1 MSNTIKEDIQNIFA
15 KDPAAKNTL
24 EVLLCYPGLH
34 AIWFYRIAHW
44 FYRNKMHTIA
54 RIISHISRFATGIE
68 IHPGAKIGRRFFIDH
83 GMGVVI
89 GETTEIGDDV
99 LMYQGV
105 VLGGTSLEKKKRHPT
120 LGNSVV
126 VGAGAIVLGAINIGD
141 NARIAAGSVV
151 VTDIPPNATVIGV
164 PGRIG
169 LGFSTKEI
177 QALEH
182 GKLPDPIADAIRFVI
197 KEQEK
202 LEERIKKLEK
212 LEKITEH
219 IDKRKEKRKKEIEG
233 MFLNKSKEEFS
244 KGEGI

>member
-1 MSNTIKEDIQNIFA
+1 MFKTIKEDIQNIFA
-15 KDPAAKNTL
+15 KDPAAKNTF

-34 AIWFYRIAHW
+34 SIWFYRIAHW
-44 FYRNKMHTIA
+44 FYRNKMYTIA
-54 RIISHISRFATGIE
+54 RIISHFSRFATGIE

-89 GETTEIGDDV
+89 GETSEIGDDV

-105 VLGGTSLEKKKRHPT
+105 VLGGTSLKKKKRHPT
-120 LGNSVV
+120 LGNEVV

-141 NARIAAGSVV
+141 RARVGAGSVV
-151 VTDIPPNATVIGV
+151 VTDVPPNSTVVGV

-169 LGFSTKEI
+169 IGFSIKEI

-182 GKLPDPIADAIRFVI
+182 GKLPDPIADAIRFVT

-202 LEERIKKLEK
+202 LKGRVKKLEK
-212 LEKITEH
+212 LENITKH
-219 IDKRKEKRKKEIEG
+219 IDRRIEKRKKEIESV
-233 MFLNKSKEEFS
+233 FFSKSKEEFS
-244 KGEGI
+244 EGAGI

>member
-1 MSNTIKEDIQNIFA
+1 MFKTLKEDIQNIFA

-24 EVLLCYPGLH
+24 EVVLCYPGLH
-34 AIWFYRIAHW
+34 AIWLHRIAHW
-44 FYRNKMHTIA
+44 FYRKKMYTIA
-54 RIISHISRFATGIE
+54 RIISHISRHITDIE

-89 GETTEIGDDV
+89 GETSEIGDGV

-120 LGNSVV
+120 LENDVV
-126 VGAGAIVLGAINIGD
+126 IGAGAIVLGAINIGD
-141 NARIAAGSVV
+141 NARIGAGSVV
-151 VTDIPPNATVIGV
+151 VADVPPNATVVGV
-164 PGRIG
+164 PGRIAM
-169 LGFSTKEI
+169 GFSAKEI

-182 GKLPDPIADAIRFVI
+182 GKLPDPIADAIRFVM

-202 LEERIKKLEK
+202 LKERIKKLEK
-212 LEKITEH
+212 LEKITKH
-219 IDKRKEKRKKEIEG
+219 IDKRIEKKKKEIESV
-233 MFLNKSKEEFS
+233 FFSKSKEEFS